1 MKTLFNRSGLP
12 VQLVVV
18 FLVSF
23 SLTAASIHCASF
35 LGLNL
40 FTDEED
46 VALGLE
52 LDEEIRA
59 NPDEYPILRNHPHVR
74 AYVEEIGHRI
84 LQSQHIQKREIYP
97 YQFEIIHDDSTIN
110 AFCTPGGFIY
120 IYTGLMHFLEN
131 EASLA
136 GVIGHEIAHAER
148 RHATKRISGYFGTQ
162 ILLAVVLG
170 QEPGVVQ
177 EIAANLFAGLGFL
190 ANSRKDE
197 KESDTYSMRYLQDTE
212 YYPGAIRFFFDKI
225 LEQQNRRE
233 GMLERLLSTHPLPQ
247 DRVEHVEKTAIELNL
262 PEPTEENLFIKR
274 YEEFKK
280 TLP

>member
-1 MKTLFNRSGLP
+1 MKTLFNRSGLH
-12 VQLVVV
+12 VQMFVV
-18 FLVSF
+18 FLLSF

-46 VALGLE
+46 VALGLQ

-59 NPDEYPILRNHPHVR
+59 NPDQYPVLRSHPHVQ

-84 LQSQHIQKREIYP
+84 LQSQHIQKRDIYP

-120 IYTGLMHFLEN
+120 IYTGLMHFLDT
-131 EASLA
+131 EAALA

-148 RHATKRISGYFGTQ
+148 RHSTKRISGYFGTQ
-162 ILLAVVLG
+162 LLLAVVLG
-170 QEPGVVQ
+170 QEPGIVK
-177 EIAANLFAGLGFL
+177 EIAGNLFAGLGFL

-197 KESDTYSMRYLQDTE
+197 READTFSMRYLQDTE

-225 LEQQNRRE
+225 LEEQNRH
-233 GMLERLLSTHPLPQ
+233 GGTLERLLSTHPLPQ
-247 DRVEHVEKTAIELNL
+247 DRVEHVEKTAIAQNF

-274 YEEFKK
+274 YQEFKK